1 MAWRNLRSFVR
12 VTVMTGDEWGPALGD
27 DFDRKEVKQI
37 KTTAST
43 NLVYYFRDKVTSKSM
58 SLNSPVN
65 GPALMKAFK
74 SLRQKGITGDEIKS
88 MIDQFAHDIEQ
99 TPLPS
104 HLQPWR
110 AFIAKMDTLYKSI
123 KGSLTDTDYTVYGVD
138 PRLKKDRN
146 D

>member
-1 MAWRNLRSFVR
+1 
-12 VTVMTGDEWGPALGD
+12 MTGDGWGPALGD
-27 DFDRKEVKQI
+27 DFDRVEVTKP

-43 NLVYYFRDKVTSKSM
+43 NLVYYFRDKVTGTSM
-58 SLNSPVN
+58 TLGAPVN

-88 MIDQFAHDIEQ
+88 MIDQFAHDIGQ
-99 TPLPS
+99 TPLPD
-104 HLQPWR
+104 HLPPWR
-110 AFIAKMDTLYKSI
+110 AFIAKMDSLYKAI
-123 KGSLTDTDYTVYGVD
+123 QGSLTDTDYTLYRVD